1 MGELAEVRP
10 HLSRKQRI
18 ILDFIRDHMR
28 VHGYPPSTRQIGEHA
43 DLSSTSSVSHQ
54 IHQLELKG
62 YLQRDPNRVRALRLV
77 DGGPEASTVPAAIG
91 DVVDDLVD
99 AWHQC
104 AVADLGDVSLAEFLQ
119 LRPDER
125 DAWACDAVLPRRLH
139 PYWRWLH
146 RSLALPRG
154 DAR

>member
-1 MGELAEVRP
+1 M
-10 HLSRKQRI
+10 
-18 ILDFIRDHMR
+18 
-28 VHGYPPSTRQIGEHA
+28 
-43 DLSSTSSVSHQ
+43 
-54 IHQLELKG
+54 
-62 YLQRDPNRVRALRLV
+62 
-77 DGGPEASTVPAAIG
+77 
-91 DVVDDLVD
+91 
-99 AWHQC
+99 
-104 AVADLGDVSLAEFLQ
+104 SLTDFLQ